1 MMDLISVIISV
12 ISGMITIR
20 GGINAVLE
28 QKMIYYPPLHEQSR
42 ARIFAI
48 GRTFF
53 LIIFVCTFSGAIFRG
68 LFNFLPHEFGGA
80 WIQCGLM
87 FCFAGML
94 VFMNFKRSEISRVY
108 SRWSQKILFSL
119 ISLVIYFLWQSFS
132 FFLLDWIIN
141 YKSSHIL
148 IGEIFISEI
157 FLVFTTI
164 LYFYFLVSK
173 VYACFKVYRYKN
185 MKIYTQNGRCFFS
198 IATDDIVE
206 KGAFIQ
212 FTANN
217 NMVKLY
223 KKCICFIEYTNE

>member
-1 MMDLISVIISV
+1 MERISVIISV
-12 ISGMITIR
+12 ISGMMAIK
-20 GGINAVLE
+20 GGMNAVFE
-28 QKMIYYPPLHEQSR
+28 QKMSYYPPLHEQSR
-42 ARIFAI
+42 ARIFAT

-53 LIIFVCTFSGAIFRG
+53 YIILVCTISGAIFRV
-68 LFNFLPHEFGGA
+68 LLKNLLHEFGGA

-94 VFMNFKRSEISRVY
+94 VFINFKISEISRVY
-108 SRWSQKILFSL
+108 SRWLQKILFSL
-119 ISLVIYFLWQSFS
+119 FSLVIYFLWQSFS
-132 FFLLDWIIN
+132 FYLIDWITI
-141 YKSSHIL
+141 YKFSHIL
-148 IGEIFISEI
+148 IGEI

-173 VYACFKVYRYKN
+173 VHACFKVYRYKN
-185 MKIYTQNGRCFFS
+185 IKIYTQNGRCFFF

-212 FTANN
+212 FTVND